1 MSLPSKPSP
10 DFLTGRFIG
19 VLSAVC
25 VLSWTVLARAPQL
38 RGSLRAFVKAFASV
52 FELAGILTGFALVL
66 LLPIYILRVVTGEDK
81 GPVLLGDL
89 VRKFFRSGV
98 WRGGA
103 GPFLLLPITALMI
116 GAPPLPAVLLAAAAV
131 AAREILLRLAN
142 GAVDA
147 ADEARPGAALVVKT
161 ARALRPAA
169 VVEPTPTW
177 LVRARLKAAGIV
189 LHPPWGLLVTAAF
202 YAVGNTLK
210 PALGQSAAGAVIL
223 AAIVSSI
230 AWGFYLPAFMAGRRA
245 VGIRAS
251 RLGEDRGR
259 RPPQ

>member
-19 VLSAVC
+19 VLSAAC
-25 VLSWTVLARAPQL
+25 LLSWTALARAPHL
-38 RGSLRAFVKAFASV
+38 PGPVSAFVKAFVSV
-52 FELAGILTGFALVL
+52 FEIAGILTGFALVL
-66 LLPIYILRVVTGEDK
+66 LLPIYILRVVTGEDR

-89 VRKFFRSGV
+89 ARKFFRSGV

-103 GPFLLLPITALMI
+103 GPFLLLPFTALMT
-116 GAPPLPAVLLAAAAV
+116 GAPPIPAVLLAAAGV
-131 AAREILLRLAN
+131 AARAILLRLAH

-147 ADEARPGAALVVKT
+147 AAEVPPGAALVVKT

-169 VVEPTPTW
+169 VVAPVPPW
-177 LVRARLKAAGIV
+177 LMRARLKAAGIV
-189 LHPPWGLLVTAAF
+189 LNPPWGLVVTAAF

-210 PALGQSAAGAVIL
+210 PTLGQSAAGAVFL
-223 AAIVSSI
+223 AAFVSSI
-230 AWGFYLPAFMAGRRA
+230 AWGLYLPAFMAGRGA
-245 VGIRAS
+245 VGIRAT

-259 RPPQ
+259 RPPL